1 VEEGVQQA
9 AIIIGAAGMAVFTW
23 CLGVKG
29 NLRNLEAWTYIFS
42 GILLIFFGCVMGAI
56 SRLSDVSYL
65 AIRTSSLGD
74 VVPGN
79 VFGFLYG
86 SFMLSSG
93 FFKMWVDVQKPG
105 RTQHGGGVIATAPFD
120 VKERK
125 CMEEELLKQLAAIE
139 ASMDGIAILDKDAKY
154 VYLNH
159 AHAEIYGYDDHK
171 DLIGKTWR
179 IFYGTEEITR
189 FEECIFPELGCKGQW
204 RGRAV
209 GRRRDGSPFHQ
220 DVSLTLVQGEWIV
233 CIVRDITEQ
242 KNKEALLARI
252 AYYDTLTGL
261 PNRLLFNESVGRAM
275 SEAQDRQ
282 RFLAIMFID
291 LDRFKTINDTL
302 GHNTGDILI
311 HSVAQRL
318 KSCVLKGD
326 VVTRFG
332 GDEFIILFPNL
343 VRVQDA
349 AALAQKIIRALSR
362 SFVLEDRELFIT
374 ASIGISIYPVDGADI
389 ETLVKNADCAM
400 YVAKEQGRNNYQF
413 YTSSMNAKGLEML
426 ALENSLRKALERQEF
441 LLYYQPQID
450 LNTGKISGVEAL
462 LRWHHPEWGI
472 LPPKEFI
479 ALAEETGII
488 VPLGKWMMYA
498 ACGQIKKWQTAG
510 FSCGRLAVNLSMRQ
524 FRDKA
529 LIETIN
535 GMLQKTG
542 LDPALLELE
551 LTESIIMQ
559 NPAATI
565 ATLRELSSTG
575 IHLAI
580 DDFGTG
586 YSSLNYLKYLP
597 LSRLKIAQA
606 FVSGIVM
613 DPNDKAIAKAIIAL
627 AHNLNMKVIAEG
639 VETVEQLEFF
649 RMHKCDEV
657 QGYLFSEPLPAEDFE
672 RMLRKQSTERAF
684 HCSGEGGAQESHT
697 LQLTK
702 NSQHI

>member
-1 VEEGVQQA
+1 VGGGVQQA
-9 AIIIGAAGMAVFTW
+9 ALVIGAGAVAILVLF
-23 CLGVKG
+23 LGVKR
-29 NLRNLEAWTYIFS
+29 NLRNLEAWTYVFS
-42 GILLIFFGCVMGAI
+42 GFLLIFFGCVMGAI
-56 SRLSDVSYL
+56 SRFSDVSYL

-79 VFGFLYG
+79 IFGFLYG

-93 FFKMWVDVQKPG
+93 FFKIWSDVQRQGETHHKA
-105 RTQHGGGVIATAPFD
+105 GVIEAAPFE
-120 VKERK
+120 VNERK
-125 CMEEELLKQLAAIE
+125 RLEEELLKQLAAIE
-139 ASMDGIAILDKDAKY
+139 ASMDGIAILEKEGRY

-159 AHAEIYGYDDHK
+159 AHAEIYGYEDHK
-171 DLIGKTWR
+171 ELVGKTWR
-179 IFYGTEEITR
+179 IFYGPEEITR
-189 FEECIFPELGCKGQW
+189 FEESILPELRCKGQW
-204 RGRAV
+204 RGRAL
-209 GRRRDGSPFHQ
+209 GKKRDGSSFPQ
-220 DVSLTLVQGEWIV
+220 DVSLTLVQGEWLV

-242 KNKEALLARI
+242 KQKEALLARI
-252 AYYDTLTGL
+252 AYYDALTGL

-275 SEAQDRQ
+275 SDVRDRK

-302 GHNTGDILI
+302 GHNTGDSLI

-318 KSCVLKGD
+318 KSCVLKDD

-362 SFVLEDRELFIT
+362 SFVLEGRELFIT
-374 ASIGISIYPVDGADI
+374 ASIGISIYPMDGDDI

-400 YVAKEQGRNNYQF
+400 YFAKEQGRNNYQF
-413 YTSSMNAKGLEML
+413 YTTSMNAKGLEML
-426 ALENSLRKALERQEF
+426 ALENSLRKAVERQEF
-441 LLYYQPQID
+441 VLYYQPQVA
-450 LNTGKISGVEAL
+450 LETGKISGVEAL
-462 LRWHHPEWGI
+462 LRWRHPQWGI

-488 VPLGKWMMYA
+488 VPLGKWMMHA
-498 ACGQIKKWQTAG
+498 ACAQIRKWQTAG
-510 FSCGRLAVNLSMRQ
+510 LTSGRLAVNLSMRQ

-535 GMLQKTG
+535 NMLKETG
-542 LDPALLELE
+542 LDPTQLELE

-559 NPAATI
+559 DPAATI
-565 ATLRELSSTG
+565 ATLRELSATG

-649 RMHKCDEV
+649 RTHKCDEV
-657 QGYLFSEPLPAEDFE
+657 QGYLFSEPLPAEEFE
-672 RMLRKQSTERAF
+672 RILRKQSTECGSHCPDDSRA
-684 HCSGEGGAQESHT
+684 HEPGT
-697 LQLTK
+697 LHLTK
-702 NSQHI
+702 NSLHV

>member
-1 VEEGVQQA
+1 MQQTA
-9 AIIIGAAGMAVFTW
+9 LVLGSAIMAVFVW
-23 CLGVKG
+23 FLGRKG
-29 NLRNLEAWTYIFS
+29 NARTLEAWTYIFS
-42 GILLIFFGCVMGAI
+42 GSLLIFFGCVTGAI
-56 SRLSDVSYL
+56 SRFSDASYL

-79 VFGFLYG
+79 IFGFLYG

-93 FFKMWVDVQKPG
+93 FFRIWSDSRNNAG
-105 RTQHGGGVIATAPFD
+105 THRDGDGIATTPSDIA
-120 VKERK
+120 ERK

-139 ASMDGIAILDKDAKY
+139 ASMDGIAILDKDATY
-154 VYLNH
+154 VYVNRS
-159 AHAEIYGYDDHK
+159 HAEIYGYDDHK
-171 DLIGKTWR
+171 ELIGKSWR
-179 IFYGTEEITR
+179 IFYGPEEITR
-189 FEECIFPELGCKGQW
+189 FDECILPELRLRGEW
-204 RGRAV
+204 RGRV
-209 GRRRDGSPFHQ
+209 LGRRRDGSAFPQ
-220 DVSLTLVQGEWIV
+220 DVSLTVSEDEWMV

-242 KNKEALLARI
+242 KEKEELLARI
-252 AYYDTLTGL
+252 GYYDTLTGL
-261 PNRLLFNESVGRAM
+261 PNRLLFNERVGRAI
-275 SEAQDRQ
+275 SEARDCQK
-282 RFLAIMFID
+282 FLAIMFID

-318 KSCVLKGD
+318 KSCVLKDG

-332 GDEFIILFPNL
+332 GDEFIILFPHL
-343 VRVQDA
+343 VRAQDA
-349 AALAQKIIRALSR
+349 AALAQKIIRALSK
-362 SFVLEDRELFIT
+362 SFVLESRELFIT
-374 ASIGISIYPVDGADI
+374 ASIGISIYPMDGPDI

-400 YVAKEQGRNNYQF
+400 YCAKEQGRNNYQF
-413 YTSSMNAKGLEML
+413 YTASMNAKGLEML
-426 ALENSLRKALERQEF
+426 ALENSLRKAVERKEF

-462 LRWHHPEWGI
+462 LRWRHPQWGI

-488 VPLGKWMMYA
+488 VPLGEWMMCA
-498 ACGQIKKWQTAG
+498 ACDQVRKWEAAG

-529 LIETIN
+529 LVETIN
-535 GMLQKTG
+535 GILEEAG
-542 LDPALLELE
+542 LDPTLLELE

-565 ATLRELSSTG
+565 ATLRELSVTG

-649 RMHKCDEV
+649 RSHQCDEV
-657 QGYLFSEPLPAEDFE
+657 QGYLFSEPLPAEEFE
-672 RMLRKQSTERAF
+672 RMLRKQLPCFGLR
-684 HCSGEGGAQESHT
+684 CPGDNGEHESCT
-697 LQLTK
+697 LHLTR
-702 NSQHI
+702 NPRRI